1 MMRTLVRTSLRFR
14 YLVLALAGA
23 MVFFG
28 VGQIRSMPVDV
39 FPEFAPPRVEIQTPC
54 LGLSA
59 SEVESL
65 VSVPLEQSLNGL
77 PNLEKMRSKS
87 VSQLSSIELIFK
99 QGTDLLTARQVV
111 QERVAT
117 VVPTLPTWAA
127 PPFMIQPVS
136 ATSRVIKIGISSK
149 SVSIMDMSMLAYWKI
164 RARLLRV
171 PGVADVAIWGEQ
183 LKMLQI
189 QADPIRMRQQG
200 VTLEQVMTA
209 TSDALDV
216 GLLKFSDGGGVIGTG
231 GAVDTPNQRLTVR
244 HVLPIVTADDMGKVS
259 VGTKPDGSPLVLSD
273 VANLTIDHQ
282 PLFGDAVVND
292 GRGLMLVV
300 QKLPWGNTLA
310 VTRGVE
316 NALDELKPSLPDMQI
331 DPTIF
336 RSADFIDMAVH
347 NLARALLIGTL
358 LVVLIL
364 IMFLFSWRSA
374 LISVIAIPLSLLSAL
389 LVLHA
394 RHATINTM
402 ILAGLVIAVG
412 VVVDDAII
420 DIENILRRLR
430 QNRRDGGTQS
440 TASIILE
447 GSLEVRS
454 AIVYATLIDVVAL
467 VPVLL
472 MRGLSGSFFR
482 PLAVSYGLAVLASMV
497 IALTVTPA
505 LGMVLLSRAHVERHE
520 SPLVQ
525 WLHHRYEAIVAR
537 IIRTPRPAFAC
548 VGVVLMLGVL
558 VVPRLGSSLF
568 PQFKE
573 RDFLIHWITKPGT
586 SDQEEVRMV
595 ERVSKELRAIPGVR
609 NFGSHIGQA
618 FLAEEVAGVNFGE
631 NWISI
636 DHNVDYDKTVAKIQ
650 EVIDGYPGLFHNV
663 QTYLNERIEEVLA
676 GASSPIVVRVFGADL
691 AKLRTTAAAVE
702 TTIGEIKGVEDAHV
716 ELQEDVPQVHVEVD
730 LDAAQRYGIKP
741 GDVRR
746 DAAALVA
753 GEEVG
758 DLFRDG
764 QAYDVQVWSTPA
776 TRQNLSDIENLPID
790 TPRNGQIRLADV
802 AKVSVQPTPNV
813 VHRESNSRSI
823 DVDVDV
829 KGRGLSAVAQDV
841 DTRLAALNM
850 PLGYHTEVLGEYKER
865 QSAEGRMLVF
875 AAIAAVGV
883 LFLLW
888 AAFHS
893 IRLAFLSF
901 LTLPSALVGGAIA
914 AYLNGGIISLGA
926 LVGFF
931 TILGIA
937 ARNGIMLINHYQ
949 HLERHEG
956 ETFGP
961 EMVIR
966 GARERLAPIL
976 MTALATGLA
985 VVPLVAAGNIPGH
998 EIEHPM
1004 AVIIIGGLVTS
1015 TLLNLFVVP
1024 SLYLRFGRP
1033 RRHRAPVTAT
1043 TATTGSPALQ
1053 LAE

>member
-1 MMRTLVRTSLRFR
+1 MMRALVGTSLRFR
-14 YLVLALAGA
+14 YLILALAGA
-23 MVFFG
+23 MVVFG
-28 VGQIRSMPVDV
+28 IGQVRAMPVDV
-39 FPEFAPPRVEIQTPC
+39 FPEFAPPRVEIQTAC

-77 PNLEKMRSKS
+77 PGLDVMRSKS
-87 VSQLSSIELIFK
+87 VAQLSSITLIFK
-99 QGTDLLTARQVV
+99 QGSDLLTARQVV

-117 VVPTLPTWAA
+117 VAPTLPTWAA

-136 ATSRVIKIGISSK
+136 ATSRVMKVGMSSN
-149 SVSIMDMSMLAYWKI
+149 SVSLMDMSMLAYWKI

-183 LKMLQI
+183 LKMLQV

-209 TSDALDV
+209 TSDALDA
-216 GLLKFSDGGGVIGTG
+216 GLLKFSEGGGVIGTG
-231 GAVDTPNQRLTVR
+231 GAVETPNQRLTVR
-244 HVLPIVTADDMGKVS
+244 HVLPIVTPDDMAKVPVAS
-259 VGTKPDGSPLVLSD
+259 KPDGTPLVLGD
-273 VANLTIDHQ
+273 VADLKIDHQ
-282 PLFGDAVVND
+282 PLFGDAIVND
-292 GRGLMLVV
+292 GRGLMLIV
-300 QKLPWGNTLA
+300 QKLPWGNTLD
-310 VTRGVE
+310 VTKGVE
-316 NALDELKPSLPDMQI
+316 AALTELQPSLPDIQI
-331 DPTIF
+331 DSTIF

-347 NLARALLIGTL
+347 NLARTLLIGTL
-358 LVVLIL
+358 LVVFIL

-374 LISVIAIPLSLLSAL
+374 LISVVAIPLSLLSAL
-389 LVLHA
+389 LVLHL
-394 RHATINTM
+394 RHGTVNTM

-430 QNRRDGGTQS
+430 QNRKEGGTKS
-440 TASIILE
+440 TPSIILE

-454 AIVYATLIDVVAL
+454 AIVYATLIDVMTL
-467 VPVLL
+467 LPVLL
-472 MRGLSGSFFR
+472 MKGLSGSFFR
-482 PLAVSYGLAVLASMV
+482 PLAVSYGLAVLASMFV
-497 IALTVTPA
+497 ALTVTPA
-505 LGMVLLSRAHVERHE
+505 LGMILLSHSHGERRE
-520 SPLVQ
+520 SPFVR
-525 WLHHRYEAIVAR
+525 WLHRRYERVLAR
-537 IIRTPRPAFAC
+537 IIRTPRPAFLA
-548 VGVVLMLGVL
+548 VGVVLMLGAV

-595 ERVSKELRAIPGVR
+595 QRISNELRQIPGVR

-618 FLAEEVAGVNFGE
+618 FLAEEVVGVNFGE

-636 DHNVDYDKTVAKIQ
+636 DRNVDYDKTLAQIK

-691 AKLRTTAAAVE
+691 NQLRETAATVE
-702 TTIGEIKGVEDAHV
+702 DTLGKINGVEDSHV
-716 ELQEDVPQVHVEVD
+716 ELQEDVPQVNVQVD
-730 LDAAQRYGIKP
+730 LATAQSYGVKP

-746 DAAALVA
+746 AAATLVA

-764 QAYDVQVWSTPA
+764 QAHDVQVWSTPA
-776 TRQNLSDIENLPID
+776 TRQNITDIENLPID
-790 TPRNGQIRLADV
+790 TPLRGQVRLADL

-813 VHRESNSRSI
+813 VHREANSRSI
-823 DVDVDV
+823 DIDVDV
-829 KGRGLSAVAQDV
+829 KGRGLGAVAHDV
-841 DTRLAALNM
+841 DTELAKLSM
-850 PLGYHTEVLGEYKER
+850 PFGYHTEVLGEYAER
-865 QSAEGRMLVF
+865 QATQGRITSFALVSAF
-875 AAIAAVGV
+875 GV

-888 AAFHS
+888 MAFHS
-893 IRLAFLSF
+893 IRLALLSF
-901 LTLPSALVGGAIA
+901 LTLPSALVGGVLA

-949 HLERHEG
+949 HLERYEG

-985 VVPLVAAGNIPGH
+985 VVPLVAAGDIPGH

-1015 TLLNLFVVP
+1015 TLLNLFIVP
-1024 SLYLRFGRP
+1024 SLYLRFGR
-1033 RRHRAPVTAT
+1033 RSTADPTT
-1043 TATTGSPALQ
+1043 TAAMQPEMVSVAP
-1053 LAE
+1053 